1 MESLERKSISH
12 VVILVFIALFFVL
25 CIAPCVTVYSE
36 ERFPLNYEIPSEFE
50 DQYIELLTDDGSY
63 EVKAG
68 DSLWQIS
75 ENVWGDGSFYPLLF
89 ECNTELAQN
98 QGFIYPGMVLEI
110 GRKAYIRKQTGS
122 MGVKSL
128 GQYYVDV
135 PYGWHFGI
143 LEAGDAFANFA
154 LYDSTIDSVMCLF
167 RDKEQAAVKS
177 MEDWENFQ
185 NSVKDYIGKNYAEVV
200 SNLSFERYQSQKGEE
215 LYLYSFEYFID
226 LSNYG
231 YSKSFMKV
239 YICQGIKQTEHLQAE
254 FTGFCLDEDIRDIVR
269 YIASSFEELP
279 TQDGKVVS
287 VNDTN
292 ITILPSIEWEL
303 SGIHNPFP
311 WIEAYFHGILCEVT
325 DTALKEKTTEDK
337 LLDYMHDSP
346 FN

>member
-1 MESLERKSISH
+1 MDSLERKRIALI
-12 VVILVFIALFFVL
+12 VILMFVTLFFVL

-36 ERFPLNYEIPSEFE
+36 ERFPLNYEIPSESE
-50 DQYIELLTDDGSY
+50 DQYIELMIDDGIY

-75 ENVWGDGSFYPLLF
+75 ENVWGDGRFYPLLF

-98 QGFIYPGMVLEI
+98 QGFIYPGMILEL
-110 GRKAYIRKQTGS
+110 GRKAYIRKQTRTT
-122 MGVKSL
+122 GVKSL

-135 PYGWHFGI
+135 LYGWHFGI

-154 LYDSTIDSVMCLF
+154 LYDSNIDSVICLF

-177 MEDWENFQ
+177 MEDWEGFQ
-185 NSVKDYIGKNYAEVV
+185 NAVKNYIDKNYAGAV
-200 SNLSFERYQSQKGEE
+200 SNLSFERYQSQAGEE

-239 YICQGIKQTEHLQAE
+239 RVCQGIKQTEHLQAE
-254 FTGFCLDEDIRDIVR
+254 FTGFCLEEDIRDIVR
-269 YIASSFEELP
+269 YMAASFEEFP
-279 TQDGKVVS
+279 TQEGKVAS
-287 VNDTN
+287 VNGAN
-292 ITILPSIEWEL
+292 IMISPSIEWEL
-303 SGIHNPFP
+303 SGIYNPFP

-325 DTALKEKTTEDK
+325 DTALKEKTTEEK
-337 LLDYMHDSP
+337 LLDFMHDLP
-346 FN
+346 LN